1 MEQTLVLVKPGAVQ
15 RGLIGA
21 IITRFEKKGLKISAL
36 KLMQVSK
43 ELASKHYGEHVGK
56 PFYDGL
62 VDFITSGPIVAI
74 VLEGDNAVNL
84 VRSMM
89 GKTNPYESAPGT
101 IRGDFG
107 MSIGKN
113 IVHGSDSLK
122 SAEHEIALFFTEDE
136 ILKYKKIDE
145 TWLYE

>member
-122 SAEHEIALFFTEDE
+122 SAEREIALFFTEDE